1 MQIAEHELNHDE
13 GIKGIQGMEAKGDKA
28 EVPEVPE
35 VPKNTNV
42 VESAG
47 FDGRL
52 FSIMFV
58 FLAKKQK
65 NGG

>member
-1 MQIAEHELNHDE
+1 MKNASVERNLTHDE
-13 GIKGIQGMEAKGDKA
+13 RIKGIQGMEAKGDKA
-28 EVPEVPE
+28 E

-52 FSIMFV
+52 FLIVFV
-58 FLAKKQK
+58 FLAK
-65 NGG
+65 N

>member
-1 MQIAEHELNHDE
+1 MKNASDERNLTHDE

-28 EVPEVPE
+28 EVP
-35 VPKNTNV
+35 KNIIV

-52 FSIMFV
+52 FSIVFV
-58 FLAKKQK
+58 FLAKKLK
-65 NGG
+65 MEA

>member
-1 MQIAEHELNHDE
+1 MQIAEHELTHDE
-13 GIKGIQGMEAKGDKA
+13 GIKRDSRERKAREEKA

-35 VPKNTNV
+35 VPKNTIT

-52 FSIMFV
+52 FPMMFV
-58 FLAKKQK
+58 VCFTK
-65 NGG
+65 N

>member
-1 MQIAEHELNHDE
+1 MKNASAERDFTHDE
-13 GIKGIQGMEAKGDKA
+13 RIKGIQGMEVEGDKTD
-28 EVPEVPE
+28 

-52 FSIMFV
+52 FFNCVCLSCEKLKME
-58 FLAKKQK
+58 AKTC
-65 NGG
+65 

>member
-1 MQIAEHELNHDE
+1 MKNASVERNLTHDE
-13 GIKGIQGMEAKGDKA
+13 RIKGIQGMEAKGDKA

-35 VPKNTNV
+35 VPKNIIV

-52 FSIMFV
+52 FSIVFV
-58 FLAKKQK
+58 FLAK
-65 NGG
+65 N